1 MKKHIRLLSS
11 ITAVLVLSAPM
22 IPSAANAQEARKQ
35 RLINKSYDVTSNDRL
50 IIENQFGNV
59 VVSTGDKPQ
68 ITVDIEIGARAS
80 SDGKAQDIMDKIN
93 VRDSRNG
100 SDIRFKTDVDEIHNT
115 NKVKGDK
122 GREND
127 NGRGFYIDYVVH
139 MPAANGLRID
149 NEFGKTEV
157 PALTGPVT
165 LISKFGSLNA
175 GRLANVDSVDV
186 EFGKADIDGVNN
198 GKIIVKFD
206 KNTHIGRVEGSAK
219 ISCEFSQNVEV
230 HLTNNIQNLML
241 SESYSGVRLVV
252 DKDISA
258 NFEVHTSFGKFHNES
273 EFTIDETGDEGEA
286 GPHFDRDYAGK
297 AGSGKATIK
306 IKSSFGSVRLSHEGG
321 GKDRDDG

>member
-1 MKKHIRLLSS
+1 
-11 ITAVLVLSAPM
+11 M
-22 IPSAANAQEARKQ
+22 IPSAAKAQEARKQ

-59 VVSTGDKPQ
+59 VVSTWDKPQ
-68 ITVDIEIGARAS
+68 ITVDIEIGARAP
-80 SDGKAQDIMDKIN
+80 SDSKAQDIMDKIN

-100 SDIRFKTDVDEIHNT
+100 NEIRFKTDVDEIHNT
-115 NKVKGDK
+115 NKNKGER

-139 MPAANGLRID
+139 MPAANGLNID
-149 NEFGKTEV
+149 NSFGKTEV

-165 LISKFGSLNA
+165 LVSKFGSLNA
-175 GRLANVDSVDV
+175 GRLGNVDMIDV
-186 EFGKADIDGVNN
+186 EFGKADIDAINN
-198 GKIIVKFD
+198 GKVIVKFD
-206 KNTHIGRVEGSAK
+206 KNAHIGKVEGNTK
-219 ISCEFSQNVEV
+219 INCEFSQNVEV
-230 HLTNNIQNLML
+230 HLTNNIQELSL

-252 DKDISA
+252 DKDLSA

-273 EFTIDETGDEGEA
+273 NFNIDEKNDEGEDM

-297 AGSGKATIK
+297 SGDGKARIR
-306 IKSSFGSVRLSHEGG
+306 IKSSFGSVRLSHEGA